1 MRQLRA
7 HDEVRHKRQGSLGLP
22 PGRRRR
28 RQLSADHFRA
38 GGDEAGIR
46 VTELV
51 DKLSKD
57 GFITLYVNFDTGKST
72 IKPDSAATLDSAAAA
87 LKAAADLKVEVAGHT
102 DNVGRSEGGP
112 AHRQRLRPDLACCR
126 QPYQDGRA
134 KNRRVELVKK

>member
-1 MRQLRA
+1 MKQ
-7 HDEVRHKRQGSLGLP
+7 EIS
-22 PGRRRR
+22 
-28 RQLSADHFRA
+28 
-38 GGDEAGIR
+38 

-72 IKPDSAATLDSAAAA
+72 ITPDSAATLDSAAAA

-102 DNVGRSEGGP
+102 DNVGTPEANLKLSQDRAQAVMTALTERGIRTDRLTAKGYGQTAPVADNRSE
-112 AHRQRLRPDLACCR
+112 
-126 QPYQDGRA
+126 DGRA